1 MNEVFLLSTYFLDLI
16 VRNTDQYLINLI
28 LNLIVTQ
35 RIKTELNC
43 EVLDI
48 ITGVNLNNSTLF
60 RLEVFL
66 NKTKAY
72 RCHSFEQ
79 YRVLT

>member
-16 VRNTDQYLINLI
+16 LRNTNQHLINLI

-48 ITGVNLNNSTLF
+48 TTGANLNNTTLF
-60 RLEVFL
+60 RLGFPQRNKSMSLSL
-66 NKTKAY
+66 N
-72 RCHSFEQ
+72 
-79 YRVLT
+79 